1 MLDANIE
8 LVRRLYD
15 EFNETN
21 ELPRWALSA
30 EVDWYP
36 PADEPD
42 NGVRRGADAVVAYVR
57 EWAQTFE
64 SYHCAVQELIESGD
78 CVIAPLVLHGR
89 IGDSTADLSLP
100 LTQVWTVRGGKVIR
114 VCEYRTKE
122 EALAAVAPGAPGQ
135 ATA

>member
-1 MLDANIE
+1 MCEANAE

-21 ELPRWALSA
+21 ELPRWALSP

-42 NGVRRGADAVVAYVR
+42 NGLRRGADAVVAYVR
-57 EWAQTFE
+57 EWAATFE
-64 SYHCAVQELIESGD
+64 NYHCAVQELIESGD

-89 IGDSTADLSLP
+89 IGDSAAELSLP

-114 VCEYRTKE
+114 VREYRTKA
-122 EALAAVAPGAPGQ
+122 EALTAL
-135 ATA
+135 ATGS